1 MGDAARTALIG
12 HTGFVGGN
20 LDDQADFDD
29 RFNSSNIEEIR
40 HRHYRRVACAG
51 APGEKWRAN
60 ENPERD
66 AASLRRLADC
76 LADAEIGRLVLV
88 STVDVY
94 PEPVDVDEETPV
106 DESGLHP
113 YGLHRRWLERFC
125 RDRFP
130 TTVIRLPGLF
140 GPGLKKNVI
149 YDLLTDQ
156 YLDSVSPD
164 SVYQFYDLRRLW
176 SDVQRV
182 LERGWPVVN
191 FATEPVTVAALART
205 AFGREF
211 ENPDAPEP
219 ARYDVRSRYA
229 RELGG
234 EGGYMLS
241 REEVLRDLSRFVEDR
256 RGARP

>member
-1 MGDAARTALIG
+1 MTDASRTALIG

-40 HRHYRRVACAG
+40 HRRYRRVACAG

-60 ENPERD
+60 ENPGRD
-66 AASLRRLADC
+66 EASVRRLADC

-94 PEPVDVDEETPV
+94 PEPVDVDEGTPV
-106 DESGLHP
+106 EASALHP
-113 YGLHRRWLERFC
+113 YGRHRLWLERFC

-130 TTVIRLPGLF
+130 TTIVRLPGLF

-156 YLDSVSPD
+156 YLDRVSPD

-176 SDVQRV
+176 SDVERV
-182 LERGWPVVN
+182 LGHGWPLVN
-191 FATEPVTVAALART
+191 FATEPVSVAELART
-205 AFGREF
+205 AFGRAF
-211 ENPDAPEP
+211 ENPDAPDP

-229 RELGG
+229 GELGG
-234 EGGYMLS
+234 GDGYMLS
-241 REEVLRDLSRFVEDR
+241 RDEVLRDLARFVEDR
-256 RGARP
+256 REARP

>member
-1 MGDAARTALIG
+1 MGDSSRTALIG

-40 HRHYRRVACAG
+40 NRRYRRVACAG

-60 ENPERD
+60 RDPERD
-66 AASLRRLADC
+66 AASVRRLTHC
-76 LADAEIGRLVLV
+76 LADAEIAQLVLV

-94 PEPVDVDEETPV
+94 PDPVDVDEETPV
-106 DESGLHP
+106 EESRLHP
-113 YGLHRRWLERFC
+113 YGLHRLRLERFC

-130 TTVIRLPGLF
+130 TTVVRLPGLF
-140 GPGLKKNVI
+140 GPGLKKNVV

-156 YLDSVSPD
+156 YLDRASPE

-176 SDVQRV
+176 ADVERV
-182 LERGWPVVN
+182 LERGWPLVN
-191 FATEPVTVAALART
+191 FATEPVSVAELART

-229 RELGG
+229 GELGG
-234 EGGYMLS
+234 EDGYMLS
-241 REEVLRDLSRFVEDR
+241 SDEVLRDLSRFVEDW
-256 RGARP
+256 RGGRA